1 MQNLIAVQII
11 LVGVWICQQ
20 QMLSQSQIIAYVK
33 NVQRKLMTRKL
44 EELFDLPENE
54 GLTEEV
60 VPDNIPKPTPENNP
74 IMQNTLSELDK
85 VQAALP
91 QVRGLEASDTEMDEL
106 ANKATKGFDDMM
118 DLGMNV
124 DSRWA
129 SDIFGVA
136 SQMLGHAITAKTAKL
151 NKKLKMVDLQLKKA
165 NLDQKA
171 GTNKDTTVDG
181 TGVVLDRNALLDR
194 LLSKNKDEK

>member
-1 MQNLIAVQII
+1 
-11 LVGVWICQQ
+11 
-20 QMLSQSQIIAYVK
+20 
-33 NVQRKLMTRKL
+33 MTKRL
-44 EELFDLPENE
+44 EELFDLPIEE
-54 GLTEEV
+54 GLAEEV
-60 VPDNIPKPTPENNP
+60 VPDNVPEAKPENNP

-91 QVRGLEASDTEMDEL
+91 QVRGLEASDTEMDAL
-106 ANKATKGFDDMM
+106 ADKATKGFDDMM

-124 DSRWA
+124 DSRWSA
-129 SDIFGVA
+129 DIFGVA

-171 GTNKDTTVDG
+171 NANKEETLDG

-194 LLSKNKDEK
+194 LLNKDKEEK

>member
-1 MQNLIAVQII
+1 
-11 LVGVWICQQ
+11 
-20 QMLSQSQIIAYVK
+20 
-33 NVQRKLMTRKL
+33 MTKKL
-44 EELFDLPENE
+44 EELFELPTED
-54 GLTEEV
+54 GLPDEV
-60 VPDNIPKPTPENNP
+60 TPDNVPEAKPENNP
-74 IMQNTLSELDK
+74 VMQNTLSELDK

-91 QVRGLEASDTEMDEL
+91 LVRGLEASDTEMDDL
-106 ANKATKGFDDMM
+106 AGKAVKGYEDMM

-136 SQMLGHAITAKTAKL
+136 STMLGHAITAKTAKL

-165 NLDQKA
+165 NLDQKVA
-171 GTNKDTTVDG
+171 TNNDETVDG

-194 LLSKNKDEK
+194 LLSDNKEQKNSN

>member
-1 MQNLIAVQII
+1 
-11 LVGVWICQQ
+11 
-20 QMLSQSQIIAYVK
+20 
-33 NVQRKLMTRKL
+33 MTRKL
-44 EELFDLPENE
+44 EELFELPTETVE
-54 GLTEEV
+54 DGLPDEV
-60 VPDNIPKPTPENNP
+60 TPDNVPEAKPENNP
-74 IMQNTLSELDK
+74 VMQNTLSELDK

-91 QVRGLEASDTEMDEL
+91 LVRGLEASDTEMDDL
-106 ANKATKGFDDMM
+106 AGKAVKGYEDMM

-171 GTNKDTTVDG
+171 AANSDETVDG

-194 LLSKNKDEK
+194 LLNDNKEQKNSN

>member
-1 MQNLIAVQII
+1 
-11 LVGVWICQQ
+11 
-20 QMLSQSQIIAYVK
+20 
-33 NVQRKLMTRKL
+33 MTKKL
-44 EELFDLPENE
+44 EELFELPTDE
-54 GLTEEV
+54 GLSEEV
-60 VPDNIPKPTPENNP
+60 MPDNVPEAEPENNE

-91 QVRGLEASDTEMDEL
+91 QVRGLEASDTEMDDL
-106 ANKATKGFDDMM
+106 ADKATKGFDDLM

-136 SQMLGHAITAKTAKL
+136 STMLGHAITAKTAKL

-165 NLDQKA
+165 NLDQKVISNNEEIA
-171 GTNKDTTVDG
+171 TG

-194 LLSKNKDEK
+194 LLNKDKEEK

>member
-1 MQNLIAVQII
+1 
-11 LVGVWICQQ
+11 
-20 QMLSQSQIIAYVK
+20 
-33 NVQRKLMTRKL
+33 MTKTL
-44 EELFDLPENE
+44 EELFDLPPDD
-54 GLTEEV
+54 GLAEEV
-60 VPDNIPKPTPENNP
+60 VPDNVPEAVPENNP

-91 QVRGLEASDTEMDEL
+91 MVKGLEASDTEMDDL
-106 ANKATKGFDDMM
+106 ADKATKGFDDMM

-136 SQMLGHAITAKTAKL
+136 STMLGHAITAKTAKL

-165 NLDQKA
+165 NLDQKVKA
-171 GTNKDTTVDG
+171 NSEETVDG

-194 LLSKNKDEK
+194 LLKDKEEK

>member
-1 MQNLIAVQII
+1 
-11 LVGVWICQQ
+11 
-20 QMLSQSQIIAYVK
+20 
-33 NVQRKLMTRKL
+33 MTKKL
-44 EELFDLPENE
+44 EELFDLPTDE

-60 VPDNIPKPTPENNP
+60 VPDNVPELTPENNP

-91 QVRGLEASDTEMDEL
+91 QVRGLEASDTEMDDL
-106 ANKATKGFDDMM
+106 ADKATKGFDDMM

-136 SQMLGHAITAKTAKL
+136 STMLGHAITAKTAKL

-171 GTNKDTTVDG
+171 SVNKEETVDG

-194 LLSKNKDEK
+194 LLSKDKETK

>member
-1 MQNLIAVQII
+1 
-11 LVGVWICQQ
+11 
-20 QMLSQSQIIAYVK
+20 
-33 NVQRKLMTRKL
+33 MTKKL
-44 EELFDLPENE
+44 EELFDLPTTE
-54 GLTEEV
+54 GLVDEV
-60 VPDNIPKPTPENNP
+60 TPDNIPEPIPENNP
-74 IMQNTLSELDK
+74 VMQNTLSELDK

-91 QVRGLEASDTEMDEL
+91 MVRGLEASDTEMDDL
-106 ANKATKGFDDMM
+106 AGKAVKGYEDMM

-136 SQMLGHAITAKTAKL
+136 STMLGHAITAKTAKL

-171 GTNKDTTVDG
+171 NVNKEETVDG

-194 LLSKNKDEK
+194 LLTKNKEEK

>member
-1 MQNLIAVQII
+1 
-11 LVGVWICQQ
+11 
-20 QMLSQSQIIAYVK
+20 
-33 NVQRKLMTRKL
+33 MTRKL
-44 EELFDLPENE
+44 EELFDLPQDE
-54 GLTEEV
+54 GLSEEV
-60 VPDNIPKPTPENNP
+60 VPDNIPEAKPENNQ

-106 ANKATKGFDDMM
+106 ATKATKGFDDMM

-171 GTNKDTTVDG
+171 VANKDETVDG

-194 LLSKNKDEK
+194 LLSKDKDEK

>member
-1 MQNLIAVQII
+1 
-11 LVGVWICQQ
+11 
-20 QMLSQSQIIAYVK
+20 
-33 NVQRKLMTRKL
+33 MTKKL
-44 EELFDLPENE
+44 EELFDLPTDG

-60 VPDNIPKPTPENNP
+60 VPDNVPEPTPENNP

-91 QVRGLEASDTEMDEL
+91 QVRGLEASDTEMDDL
-106 ANKATKGFDDMM
+106 ADKATKGFDDMM

-136 SQMLGHAITAKTAKL
+136 STMLGHAITAKTAKL

-171 GTNKDTTVDG
+171 NLNKEETVDG
-181 TGVVLDRNALLDR
+181 TGVILDRNALLDR
-194 LLSKNKDEK
+194 LLSKDKEAK

>member
-1 MQNLIAVQII
+1 
-11 LVGVWICQQ
+11 
-20 QMLSQSQIIAYVK
+20 
-33 NVQRKLMTRKL
+33 MTKKL
-44 EELFDLPENE
+44 EELFDLPTDE

-60 VPDNIPKPTPENNP
+60 VPDNVPEPTPENNP

-91 QVRGLEASDTEMDEL
+91 QVRGLEASDTEMDDL
-106 ANKATKGFDDMM
+106 ADKATKGFDDMM

-136 SQMLGHAITAKTAKL
+136 STMLGHAITAKTAKL

-171 GTNKDTTVDG
+171 SVNKEETVDG

-194 LLSKNKDEK
+194 LLNKDKETK

>member
-1 MQNLIAVQII
+1 
-11 LVGVWICQQ
+11 
-20 QMLSQSQIIAYVK
+20 
-33 NVQRKLMTRKL
+33 MTKKL
-44 EELFDLPENE
+44 EELFDLPIDE

-60 VPDNIPKPTPENNP
+60 VPDNVPEPTPENNP

-91 QVRGLEASDTEMDEL
+91 QVRGLEASDTEMDDL
-106 ANKATKGFDDMM
+106 ADKATKGFDDMM

-136 SQMLGHAITAKTAKL
+136 STMLGHAITAKTAKL

-171 GTNKDTTVDG
+171 SVNKEETVDG

-194 LLSKNKDEK
+194 LLNKDKETK

>member
-1 MQNLIAVQII
+1 
-11 LVGVWICQQ
+11 
-20 QMLSQSQIIAYVK
+20 
-33 NVQRKLMTRKL
+33 MTKKL
-44 EELFDLPENE
+44 EELFELPTDD
-54 GLTEEV
+54 GLAEQV
-60 VPDNIPKPTPENNP
+60 VPDNVPEPTPENNP

-91 QVRGLEASDTEMDEL
+91 QVRGLEASDTEMDDL
-106 ANKATKGFDDMM
+106 ATKATKGFDDMM

-171 GTNKDTTVDG
+171 ISNTEEIATG

-194 LLSKNKDEK
+194 LLNKDKEEKLALFC

>member
-1 MQNLIAVQII
+1 
-11 LVGVWICQQ
+11 
-20 QMLSQSQIIAYVK
+20 
-33 NVQRKLMTRKL
+33 MTKKL
-44 EELFDLPENE
+44 EELFELPTED
-54 GLTEEV
+54 GLPDEV
-60 VPDNIPKPTPENNP
+60 TPDNVPEAKPENNP

-91 QVRGLEASDTEMDEL
+91 QVRGLEASDVEMDDL
-106 ANKATKGFDDMM
+106 ADKATKGFDDLM

-136 SQMLGHAITAKTAKL
+136 STMLGHAITAKTAKL

-165 NLDQKA
+165 NLDQKVIA
-171 GTNKDTTVDG
+171 NTEDIATG

-194 LLSKNKDEK
+194 LLNKDKEEK

>member
-1 MQNLIAVQII
+1 
-11 LVGVWICQQ
+11 
-20 QMLSQSQIIAYVK
+20 
-33 NVQRKLMTRKL
+33 
-44 EELFDLPENE
+44 
-54 GLTEEV
+54 
-60 VPDNIPKPTPENNP
+60 
-74 IMQNTLSELDK
+74 MQNTLSELDK

-91 QVRGLEASDTEMDEL
+91 LVRGLEASDTEMDDL
-106 ANKATKGFDDMM
+106 AGKAVKGYEDMM

-136 SQMLGHAITAKTAKL
+136 STMLGHAITAKTAKL

-165 NLDQKA
+165 NLDQKVA
-171 GTNKDTTVDG
+171 TNNDETVDG

-194 LLSKNKDEK
+194 LLSDNKEQKNSN

>member
-1 MQNLIAVQII
+1 
-11 LVGVWICQQ
+11 
-20 QMLSQSQIIAYVK
+20 
-33 NVQRKLMTRKL
+33 MTKRL
-44 EELFDLPENE
+44 EELFDLPIEE
-54 GLTEEV
+54 GLAEEV
-60 VPDNIPKPTPENNP
+60 VPDNVPEASPENNP

-91 QVRGLEASDTEMDEL
+91 QVRGLEASDIEMDAL
-106 ANKATKGFDDMM
+106 ADKATKGFDDMM

-124 DSRWA
+124 DSRWSA
-129 SDIFGVA
+129 DIFGVA

-171 GTNKDTTVDG
+171 NANKEETLDG

-194 LLSKNKDEK
+194 LLNKDKEEK

>member
-1 MQNLIAVQII
+1 
-11 LVGVWICQQ
+11 
-20 QMLSQSQIIAYVK
+20 
-33 NVQRKLMTRKL
+33 MTKKL
-44 EELFDLPENE
+44 EELFELPTED
-54 GLTEEV
+54 GLSDEV
-60 VPDNIPKPTPENNP
+60 TPDNVPEAKPENNP

-91 QVRGLEASDTEMDEL
+91 QVRGLEASDTEMDDL
-106 ANKATKGFDDMM
+106 ADKATKGFDDMM

-136 SQMLGHAITAKTAKL
+136 STMLGHAITAKTAKL

-165 NLDQKA
+165 NLDQKVIA
-171 GTNKDTTVDG
+171 KTEDIATG

-194 LLSKNKDEK
+194 LLNKDKEEK

>member
-1 MQNLIAVQII
+1 
-11 LVGVWICQQ
+11 
-20 QMLSQSQIIAYVK
+20 
-33 NVQRKLMTRKL
+33 MTRKL
-44 EELFDLPENE
+44 EELFELPTDTVED
-54 GLTEEV
+54 GLPDEV
-60 VPDNIPKPTPENNP
+60 TPDNVPEAKPENNAV
-74 IMQNTLSELDK
+74 MQNTLSELDK

-91 QVRGLEASDTEMDEL
+91 LVRGLEASDTEMDDL
-106 ANKATKGFDDMM
+106 AGKAVKGYEDMM

-165 NLDQKA
+165 NLDQKVA
-171 GTNKDTTVDG
+171 IVNDETVNG

-194 LLSKNKDEK
+194 LLSDNKEQKNSN

>member
-1 MQNLIAVQII
+1 
-11 LVGVWICQQ
+11 
-20 QMLSQSQIIAYVK
+20 
-33 NVQRKLMTRKL
+33 MTKKL
-44 EELFDLPENE
+44 EELFELPTDE
-54 GLTEEV
+54 GLSEEV
-60 VPDNIPKPTPENNP
+60 VPDNVPEAVPENNE

-91 QVRGLEASDTEMDEL
+91 QVRGLEASDTEMDDL
-106 ANKATKGFDDMM
+106 ADKATKGFDDLM

-136 SQMLGHAITAKTAKL
+136 STMLGHAITAKTAKL

-165 NLDQKA
+165 SLDQKA
-171 GTNKDTTVDG
+171 ISNNEEIATG

-194 LLSKNKDEK
+194 LLNKDKEEK

>member
-1 MQNLIAVQII
+1 
-11 LVGVWICQQ
+11 
-20 QMLSQSQIIAYVK
+20 
-33 NVQRKLMTRKL
+33 MTKKL
-44 EELFDLPENE
+44 EELFDLPTTE
-54 GLTEEV
+54 GLVDEV
-60 VPDNIPKPTPENNP
+60 TPDNVPEPIPENNP
-74 IMQNTLSELDK
+74 VMQNTLSELDK

-91 QVRGLEASDTEMDEL
+91 LVRGLEASDTEMDDL
-106 ANKATKGFDDMM
+106 AGKAVKGYEDMM

-136 SQMLGHAITAKTAKL
+136 STMLGHAITAKTAKL

-171 GTNKDTTVDG
+171 NVNKEETVDG

-194 LLSKNKDEK
+194 LLNKDKAEK

>member
-1 MQNLIAVQII
+1 
-11 LVGVWICQQ
+11 
-20 QMLSQSQIIAYVK
+20 
-33 NVQRKLMTRKL
+33 MTKKL
-44 EELFDLPENE
+44 EELFDLPTDE

-60 VPDNIPKPTPENNP
+60 LPDNVPEPTPENNP

-91 QVRGLEASDTEMDEL
+91 QVRGLEASDTEMDDL
-106 ANKATKGFDDMM
+106 ADKATKGFDDMM

-136 SQMLGHAITAKTAKL
+136 STMLGHAITAKTAKL

-171 GTNKDTTVDG
+171 SGNKEETVDG

-194 LLSKNKDEK
+194 LLSKDKETK

>member
-1 MQNLIAVQII
+1 
-11 LVGVWICQQ
+11 
-20 QMLSQSQIIAYVK
+20 
-33 NVQRKLMTRKL
+33 MTKKL
-44 EELFDLPENE
+44 EELFELPTED
-54 GLTEEV
+54 GLPDEV
-60 VPDNIPKPTPENNP
+60 TPDNVPEAKPENN
-74 IMQNTLSELDK
+74 IVMQNTLSELDK

-91 QVRGLEASDTEMDEL
+91 QVRGLEASDTEMDDL
-106 ANKATKGFDDMM
+106 ADKATKGFDDLM

-136 SQMLGHAITAKTAKL
+136 STMLGHAITAKTAKL

-165 NLDQKA
+165 NLDQKVIA
-171 GTNKDTTVDG
+171 NTEDIATG

-194 LLSKNKDEK
+194 LLNKDKEEK

>member
-1 MQNLIAVQII
+1 
-11 LVGVWICQQ
+11 
-20 QMLSQSQIIAYVK
+20 
-33 NVQRKLMTRKL
+33 MTKKL
-44 EELFDLPENE
+44 EELFDLPTDE
-54 GLTEEV
+54 GLSEEV
-60 VPDNIPKPTPENNP
+60 VPDNVPEAVPENNP

-91 QVRGLEASDTEMDEL
+91 MVKGLEASDTEMDDL
-106 ANKATKGFDDMM
+106 ADKATKGFDDMM

-136 SQMLGHAITAKTAKL
+136 STMLGHAITAKTAKL

-165 NLDQKA
+165 NLDQKVKA
-171 GTNKDTTVDG
+171 TSEETVDG

-194 LLSKNKDEK
+194 LLKDKEEK